1 MGEPDGR
8 QLSLAELMPHP
19 AWASTRPPRPRV
31 QPPSLTERVQ
41 AQLRHFESAL
51 VAQGMV
57 QPKSALAYRLGLTS
71 AARHAQRY
79 LGRPLEDLE
88 LVFDEEV
95 IAAVAL
101 DDRPFSSRTHRL
113 SLYVKHQ
120 ERVALRAYLRA
131 VGLTGRTFEEGCA
144 ILDRGFRRAA
154 RREGYSYFIPSGRP
168 KQREPCRPPLEDVR
182 RFLQASEAVGRALE
196 GSRLAAAA
204 ALSLWHGLRTVS
216 VLSIDGSDF
225 QWRRGTLYLVVREK
239 AVNGSRERREI
250 EVRGQAVPFLQ
261 RYVESVN
268 CYSGRMGWQDRIGFA
283 IPGPFFRDQ
292 DGSRW
297 KDYKLRKDYHLCCR
311 IAEVPSFTP
320 HALRRLHACGLAA
333 ALTIDEAAAAGGWRN
348 AHVFLRHY
356 ARPLTS
362 WQPQLSLD
370 EPAINL
376 DDDRPAPSS
385 PVSSETEVRHHA

>member
-1 MGEPDGR
+1 MGESEGR

-19 AWASTRPPRPRV
+19 AWAFTTPPRPRV
-31 QPPSLTERVQ
+31 QPPPLTERVQ
-41 AQLRHFESAL
+41 AQLQHFESAL
-51 VAQGMV
+51 VTQGIV
-57 QPKSALAYRLGLTS
+57 CPRSALAYRLALTS
-71 AARHAQRY
+71 AARHAQRH
-79 LGRPLEDLE
+79 LDRPLEDLE

-113 SLYVKHQ
+113 SLYTKQQ

-154 RREGYSYFIPSGRP
+154 RREGYSYSIPAGRP
-168 KQREPCRPPLEDVR
+168 RLRDGYRPPLEDVR
-182 RFLQASEAVGRALE
+182 RFFQACPAVGTGFA
-196 GSRLAAAA
+196 GPRLAAAA
-204 ALSLWHGLRTVS
+204 ALSLWHDHRTFS
-216 VLSIDGSDF
+216 VLSTDGSDF
-225 QWRRGTLYLVVREK
+225 QLRRGTLYLVVKEK
-239 AVNGSRERREI
+239 AADGRCREI
-250 EVRGQAVPFLQ
+250 QVRAQAVPYFEK
-261 RYVESVN
+261 YVESFN
-268 CYSGRMGWQDRIGFA
+268 SYAASMGWRDRIGFG

-297 KDYKLRKDYHLCCR
+297 KDDKIRRDYHLCCR
-311 IAEVPSFTP
+311 IAGVPSFTP

-348 AHVFLRHY
+348 VHVFLKHY
-356 ARPLTS
+356 ARPLAS
-362 WQPQLSLD
+362 WQPQLPLD
-370 EPAINL
+370 EPAISL

-385 PVSSETEVRHHA
+385 SVSSEVEVRHDC